1 MSKKWEGV
9 PKKLRKKYLYLLE
22 CENFKNLGL
31 VSYSTGKIYKG
42 KGYIPQYKIGIT
54 NDIKKRLEFY
64 KKDYKLRQLKI
75 VGLWQSIGKVAGLI
89 EEDIKTHILDVSGDA
104 WKRDTKVNEWFH
116 SPENFFGQD
125 SEADVNEVLEF
136 IDTYLIENKHKEG
149 KSYWWYEKDP
159 QICTLKKIQTN

>member
-1 MSKKWEGV
+1 MKGAHCAPFLTLENTMSKKWEGV

-22 CENFKNLGL
+22 CENFKD
-31 VSYSTGKIYKG
+31 IAHC
-42 KGYIPQYKIGIT
+42 PQYKIGIT

-136 IDTYLIENKHKEG
+136 INTYLIENKKKEG

-159 QICTLKKIQTN
+159 QICTLKKIQ